1 MPHVDQWDEAEEFP
15 RELYRKAS
23 AAGLLQLGFP
33 EEYGGVPTDPF
44 FGIIKAE
51 EMARHGSGGVNASL
65 NSHTIGAPPIAALGP
80 EWMKRKVLPE
90 VLAGE
95 KISAL
100 AITEPS
106 GGSDVANLKTTA
118 RREGDHYVVNGS
130 KMFITSG
137 MRADYY
143 TVAVRTGGPGA
154 GGVSLLLI
162 ERDRE
167 GFARTKLK
175 KMGWWAS
182 DTAQLFFDN
191 VKVPVENLIGEENK
205 GFIGIMLNFNQ
216 ERLGMAAGA
225 CGYAKVCL
233 DEAIAYARERHTFGK
248 PLIANQ
254 VVRHRLVD
262 MAMRIN
268 AVKSTLELLAWRV
281 GQGEKPV
288 AEICMLKNL
297 ATSTLEFCAN
307 EAMQVFGGA
316 GYLRGAKVER
326 IYRETKVMSIGGG
339 SVEIMKDLAA
349 RQMGLCVHQPE
360 RSLPCAYRESSRRL
374 ASGRRASDPRAR
386 EEVGAWPLTT
396 RERRALPDVVLRH
409 HPAQQGAGH
418 EGHRRARAASP
429 PCSSSGAR
437 SWSAIPRPAC
447 WPADR

>member
-1 MPHVDQWDEAEEFP
+1 MAGNESLRLPWPEAAPASPFYTPEHEAFRATVRRFVDREIMANVDTWDEAEEFP
-15 RELYRKAS
+15 RDLYKKAS
-23 AAGLLQLGFP
+23 SAGLMQLGFP

-44 FGIIKAE
+44 FGIIKSE
-51 EMARHGSGGVNASL
+51 ELARHGSGGINASL
-65 NSHTIGAPPIAALGP
+65 NSHTIGCPPIAALGP

-90 VLAGE
+90 VLAGD

-137 MRADYY
+137 VRADYF

-167 GFARTKLK
+167 GFQRTKLK

-191 VKVPVENLIGEENK
+191 VRVPVENLIGVENK

-216 ERLGMAAGA
+216 ERLGMSAGA
-225 CGYAKVCL
+225 YGYAKVCL

-297 ATSTLEFCAN
+297 ATGAMEFCAN
-307 EAMQVFGGA
+307 EAMQIFGGA

-349 RQMGLCVHQPE
+349 RQMGL
-360 RSLPCAYRESSRRL
+360 
-374 ASGRRASDPRAR
+374 
-386 EEVGAWPLTT
+386 
-396 RERRALPDVVLRH
+396 
-409 HPAQQGAGH
+409 
-418 EGHRRARAASP
+418 
-429 PCSSSGAR
+429 
-437 SWSAIPRPAC
+437 
-447 WPADR
+447 

>member
-1 MPHVDQWDEAEEFP
+1 MLERTPPQSPFYTAEHEAFRDVMRRFVTREIEPYANEWDEAGEFP
-15 RELYRKAS
+15 RSLYVKA
-23 AAGLLQLGFP
+23 AEVGLLGLGFP
-33 EEYGGVPTDPF
+33 EEYGGVPADQF
-44 FGIIKAE
+44 MKI
-51 EMARHGSGGVNASL
+51 MASQELARAGAGGVSSSL
-65 NSHTIGAPPIAALGP
+65 MSHTIGSPPIARAARP
-80 EWMKRKVLPE
+80 EVKARVLPQI
-90 VLAGE
+90 LSGE

-106 GGSDVANLKTTA
+106 GGSDVANLRTTA
-118 RREGDHYVVNGS
+118 RRDGDHYVVNGS

-167 GFARTKLK
+167 GFGRTKLK

-191 VKVPVENLIGEENK
+191 VRVPVENLIGQENK
-205 GFIGIMLNFNQ
+205 GFIGIMLNFKQ

-233 DEAIAYARERHTFGK
+233 DEAIAYARQRHTFGK

-268 AVKSTLELLAWRV
+268 AAKSTLELLAWRV
-281 GQGEKPV
+281 GQGDKPV

-297 ATSTLEFCAN
+297 AASALEFCAN
-307 EAMQVFGGA
+307 EAMQIFGGA

-326 IYRETKVMSIGGG
+326 IYRETKVMAIGGG

-349 RQMGLCVHQPE
+349 RQMGL
-360 RSLPCAYRESSRRL
+360 
-374 ASGRRASDPRAR
+374 
-386 EEVGAWPLTT
+386 
-396 RERRALPDVVLRH
+396 
-409 HPAQQGAGH
+409 
-418 EGHRRARAASP
+418 
-429 PCSSSGAR
+429 
-437 SWSAIPRPAC
+437 
-447 WPADR
+447 

>member
-1 MPHVDQWDEAEEFP
+1 MAAAASDGLPFPQAAPSPFYTEEHEAFRTTVRRFVDREIMPYVDKWDEAEEFP

-23 AAGLLQLGFP
+23 AVGLLQLGFP

-44 FGIIKAE
+44 FGIIKSE
-51 EMARHGSGGVNASL
+51 ELARHGSGGVNASL

-80 EWMKRKVLPE
+80 EWMKRKLLPE
-90 VLAGE
+90 ILAGE

-100 AITEPS
+100 AITEPT
-106 GGSDVANLKTTA
+106 GGSDVASLKTTA

-137 MRADYY
+137 VRADYF

-162 ERDRE
+162 ERERD
-167 GFARTKLK
+167 GFSRTKLK

-191 VKVPVENLIGEENK
+191 VCVPVDNLIGQENK

-216 ERLGMAAGA
+216 ERLGLSAGA
-225 CGYAKVCL
+225 YGYAKVCL
-233 DEAIAYARERHTFGK
+233 EEAIAYARERHTFGK

-297 ATSTLEFCAN
+297 ATSTLEYCAN
-307 EAMQVFGGA
+307 EAMQIFGGA

-349 RQMGLCVHQPE
+349 RQMGL
-360 RSLPCAYRESSRRL
+360 
-374 ASGRRASDPRAR
+374 
-386 EEVGAWPLTT
+386 
-396 RERRALPDVVLRH
+396 
-409 HPAQQGAGH
+409 
-418 EGHRRARAASP
+418 
-429 PCSSSGAR
+429 
-437 SWSAIPRPAC
+437 
-447 WPADR
+447 